1 MAQNPSAWHLCGS
14 FAATFLTRC
23 LFAEYFWEM
32 LQEMHDETWHIFGQF
47 WTGAWDFY
55 SFTAKCRQY
64 VCVKFHTL
72 SHKYSW
78 RCSAEVDSAPQNW
91 HLFDGRVAVHLGAAN
106 SLKPVALMCASVHT
120 LECNLPHPL
129 ARPPHIHWARP
140 STYPLGHTAHTTG
153 NATIR
158 VPMELLYFFFTEV
171 CGDVHGSVHGFLEH
185 RLQDL
190 LSQITKGTHGIAQHF
205 QWTLRQLRV
214 FFHVFSLCLSQIV
227 ACL

>member
-129 ARPPHIHWARP
+129 ARPPPPTSIGPDPPPTHWATPPTQPETRP
-140 STYPLGHTAHTTG
+140 SGFPRNFYIFFSQKCVGMCMDRYMDSWNIVSRTYSA
-153 NATIR
+153 
-158 VPMELLYFFFTEV
+158 
-171 CGDVHGSVHGFLEH
+171 
-185 RLQDL
+185 RLQKEH
-190 LSQITKGTHGIAQHF
+190 TG
-205 QWTLRQLRV
+205 
-214 FFHVFSLCLSQIV
+214 
-227 ACL
+227 